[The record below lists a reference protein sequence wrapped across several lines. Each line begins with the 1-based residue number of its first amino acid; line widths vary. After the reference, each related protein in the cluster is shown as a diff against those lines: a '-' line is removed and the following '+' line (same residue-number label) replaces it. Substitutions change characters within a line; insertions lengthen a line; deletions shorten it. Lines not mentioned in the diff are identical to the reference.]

1 MIKTLSAQVETKLI
15 ASDGEAGDF
24 FGRSVAIEGETII
37 VGASDDDN
45 VKGIDAGSAY
55 VFRKVDDAWVETQK
69 LIASEIADT
78 AFFGYDVD
86 IDGDYAVITACW
98 SDDLGEK
105 TGSAY
110 IFRLEGSEWIEEAK
124 LTAHDAGED
133 DRFGISASISGDY
146 VVVGSFFDDDNGSRS
161 GSAYIFKKEGTSWT
175 EQVKLTPG
183 DGSADDWFG
192 VNVSMDGDYV
202 AVGSRY
208 NDNEK
213 GTNAGAVYVY
223 KREGSD
229 WIEQTKL
236 LPSESFDNV
245 YFDVC
250 EIDGANLVV
259 GAWGDGIVETAAG
272 AFYIFHNEE
281 DNWLLVDKLFASD
294 MNMRDNFG
302 RGVAIHGD
310 RIVIGSFLDDD
321 NGADSGSGYI
331 FRWNGVE
338 WYEEMK
344 LLASD
349 GDTLDNFGLSVD
361 IELNHIV
368 VGARQDDD
376 MGVNSGAV

>member
-110 IFRLEGSEWIEEAK
+110 IFRLEGSEW
-124 LTAHDAGED
+124 
-133 DRFGISASISGDY
+133 
-146 VVVGSFFDDDNGSRS
+146 
-161 GSAYIFKKEGTSWT
+161 
-175 EQVKLTPG
+175 
-183 DGSADDWFG
+183 
-192 VNVSMDGDYV
+192 
-202 AVGSRY
+202 
-208 NDNEK
+208 
-213 GTNAGAVYVY
+213 
-223 KREGSD
+223 
-229 WIEQTKL
+229 
-236 LPSESFDNV
+236 
-245 YFDVC
+245 
-250 EIDGANLVV
+250 
-259 GAWGDGIVETAAG
+259 
-272 AFYIFHNEE
+272 
-281 DNWLLVDKLFASD
+281 
-294 MNMRDNFG
+294 
-302 RGVAIHGD
+302 
-310 RIVIGSFLDDD
+310 
-321 NGADSGSGYI
+321 
-331 FRWNGVE
+331 
-338 WYEEMK
+338 YEEMK